1 MLIKFLPKNWEERAS
16 ELGALVRKR
25 KIKSAKALLRVLL
38 IHLAE
43 GKSLRTTAAYAH
55 EANICDIN
63 DSALLHRLK
72 VSSRWL
78 QWMCYKLLNDLHKDI
93 PYNKT
98 NKIEQKFRVRL
109 VDGSVVCEPGST
121 GTDWRIHYSFDL
133 NTFRCDSFKITSP
146 KTGEN
151 LNLYQIQE
159 GDLIVGDR
167 GYCRRKGITYVKKN
181 GGDVLIRF
189 HSTNLPLCTRR
200 GSRFSVLDKLNTLD
214 KNGFG
219 DWDVWFKDS
228 DDNSFIKGRLC
239 AIRKSEHAIK
249 LAQKKILSKASS
261 RGRKIKAETLEYAKY
276 IIIFTTVSRHNLKVE
291 EVLMIYRNR
300 WQVELVFKRLKSIIG
315 IGHLPK
321 INEESCIAWLHGK
334 MLVALLVERLHL
346 EAIFFSPWG
355 YPIF

>member
-1 MLIKFLPKNWEERAS
+1 M
-16 ELGALVRKR
+16 
-25 KIKSAKALLRVLL
+25 
-38 IHLAE
+38 
-43 GKSLRTTAAYAH
+43 
-55 EANICDIN
+55 
-63 DSALLHRLK
+63 
-72 VSSRWL
+72 
-78 QWMCYKLLNDLHKDI
+78 
-93 PYNKT
+93 
-98 NKIEQKFRVRL
+98 
-109 VDGSVVCEPGST
+109 
-121 GTDWRIHYSFDL
+121 
-133 NTFRCDSFKITSP
+133 
-146 KTGEN
+146 
-151 LNLYQIQE
+151 
-159 GDLIVGDR
+159 
-167 GYCRRKGITYVKKN
+167 
-181 GGDVLIRF
+181 
-189 HSTNLPLCTRR
+189 PLCTRR